1 MKGIAMIKVDQF
13 SAVNEAAIHQFAQ
26 LAQLSLANFEKFAE
40 IGLDA
45 ARESVE
51 QAAHHA
57 AALAGAK
64 DPQQLIA
71 LNSAAL
77 EPAMKRAY
85 SVSRSLYETAA
96 ATQAELKKVMD
107 AQAAE
112 MNGSAV
118 ASMEEAFKYAPAGS
132 EQMVA
137 NMKSA
142 MAAAQ
147 HAYANLAAMNKQLF
161 DTVEKAVE
169 QNVATVQAA
178 AHTTNGAAKAAPR
191 KGAKRR

>member
-1 MKGIAMIKVDQF
+1 MMKIDQF
-13 SAVNEAAIHQFAQ
+13 SAANEAAIHQFAQ
-26 LAQLSLANFEKFAE
+26 LAQVSLANFEKFAE

-51 QAAHHA
+51 QAARHA
-57 AALAGAK
+57 AALAAAK
-64 DPQQLIA
+64 DPQQVIA
-71 LNSAAL
+71 INSAAL

-96 ATQAELKKVMD
+96 ATQAELKKAME

-132 EQMVA
+132 EQLVS

-147 HAYANLAAMNKQLF
+147 NAYANLAAMNKQLF

-178 AHTTNGAAKAAPR
+178 TKAPNGAAKAAPR

>member
-1 MKGIAMIKVDQF
+1 MIKLDQF
-13 SAVNEAAIHQFAQ
+13 SAANEAAVHQFAQ
-26 LAQLSLANFEKFAE
+26 LAQLSFENFEKFA
-40 IGLDA
+40 GLSLDA

-51 QAAHHA
+51 HATRHA
-57 AALAGAK
+57 AALASAK
-64 DPQQLIA
+64 DPQQVIA
-71 LNSAAL
+71 INSAAL

-85 SVSRSLYETAA
+85 AVSRSFYETAA

-118 ASMEEAFKYAPAGS
+118 ATMEEAFKYAPAGS
-132 EQMVA
+132 EQVVA

-147 HAYANLAAMNKQLF
+147 NAYANLAAMNKQLF

-178 AHTTNGAAKAAPR
+178 TKGASPKAAPR